1 MDTSLIMAAAACG
14 KCCGPLVQNHPHL
27 VAAGLFAAGAVVGFA
42 CAKLIGGKKK
52 RPQGAQRPQ
61 RSGDA
66 SRPKEMMRRS
76 SEARVPI
83 PAGSVE
89 IYVGNLSYD
98 MAEEQLRKTFEE
110 YGKVDSV
117 RLVLNHYNG
126 KSKGFAFVVMPNRSE
141 AEAAIAALNN
151 KEVLGRPMRVNEA
164 KNTIKESV

>member
-1 MDTSLIMAAAACG
+1 MDTSLMMAAAMFG
-14 KCCGPLVQNHPHL
+14 KCCGSHPHL
-27 VAAGLFAAGAVVGFA
+27 AAAGVFVAGVAVGFA

-52 RPQGAQRPQ
+52 KPQGAQRPQ

-66 SRPKEMMRRS
+66 QRPKEMMRRS

-98 MAEEQLRKTFEE
+98 MTEDQLRKTFEE
-110 YGKVDSV
+110 FGKVDTV
-117 RLVLNHYNG
+117 RVVTNHFNG
-126 KSKGFAFVVMPNRSE
+126 KSKGFAFVVMPNRPE
-141 AEAAIAALNN
+141 AEAAIAALDN

-164 KNTIKESV
+164 KNTLKESV